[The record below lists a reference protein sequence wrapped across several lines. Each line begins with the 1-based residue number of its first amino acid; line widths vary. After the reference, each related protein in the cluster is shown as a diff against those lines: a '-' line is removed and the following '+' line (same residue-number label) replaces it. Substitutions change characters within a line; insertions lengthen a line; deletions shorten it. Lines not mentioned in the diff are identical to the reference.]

1 MPVCRQ
7 CRHQFDVGRFCTN
20 CGHPVDAPVEDLDVW
35 RTDTAERPAA
45 SAGVPVSAT
54 PPPAPIPPPPS
65 ARFPLFADEVDD
77 DEVDNDEVVDD
88 ETSTAERPV
97 PVTSHRAERPW
108 LAWAA
113 GALALIVVAGLG
125 VWLLLGG
132 DSDQDLVAGEAR
144 RTQAGN
150 KPGDT
155 KDKPARPEKQKKPK
169 KQESTKQ
176 PRPAAKPTNIAR
188 LATATAPG
196 TASPGTDFDGNVVNY
211 EPRNMLDGV
220 FSTCWRMPGDGS
232 GETITLELAEE
243 TRLRSVGLVNGYAK
257 TATDGSGGT
266 LDWYTGNRRVLAV
279 EWLFDDGSVVTQD
292 LAETRRLQT
301 TRVDRVSTRTVQL
314 RLITVT
320 EPGQGP
326 ARRDYT
332 AISDVALVGSPA

>member
-7 CRHQFDVGRFCTN
+7 CRHEFDVGRFCTN
-20 CGHPVDAPVEDLDVW
+20 CGHPVGAPVEDLDVW
-35 RTDTAERPAA
+35 RTDTAERLADPA
-45 SAGVPVSAT
+45 GLPVSR
-54 PPPAPIPPPPS
+54 PPAPPPVPPTPPS
-65 ARFPLFADEVDD
+65 ARFPLFADEVDA
-77 DEVDNDEVVDD
+77 DEGSADELDA
-88 ETSTAERPV
+88 ESTAERPV
-97 PVTSHRAERPW
+97 PVRSHRAERPW

-132 DSDQDLVAGEAR
+132 DSDQDLVAGEPR
-144 RTQAGN
+144 RTQADN
-150 KPGDT
+150 KPADA
-155 KDKPARPEKQKKPK
+155 KEKPAKAEKQKKPK
-169 KQESTKQ
+169 KQKPAKP
-176 PRPAAKPTNIAR
+176 PRPAKKPTNVAR
-188 LATATAPG
+188 LATATAPE
-196 TASPGTDFDGNVVNY
+196 TAPPGTDFDGNVVSY

-232 GETITLELAEE
+232 GETITLRLPQE

-257 TATDGSGGT
+257 TATDGSGGS
-266 LDWYTGNRRVLAV
+266 LDWYTGNRRILAV

-292 LAETRRLQT
+292 LVETRRLQT
-301 TRVDRVSTRTVQL
+301 TRVDRVNTRTVQL

-332 AISDVALVGSPA
+332 AISDVALVGSPI